1 LGNRALSCASCNLA
15 KSTRVSGIDP
25 LTSQEVALFNPRMD
39 NWEDHFRWESD
50 RVTLTGVT
58 PTGRATVACLDMN
71 SDLRQQARRLWFR
84 VGLLP

>member
-1 LGNRALSCASCNLA
+1 
-15 KSTRVSGIDP
+15 
-25 LTSQEVALFNPRMD
+25 MD